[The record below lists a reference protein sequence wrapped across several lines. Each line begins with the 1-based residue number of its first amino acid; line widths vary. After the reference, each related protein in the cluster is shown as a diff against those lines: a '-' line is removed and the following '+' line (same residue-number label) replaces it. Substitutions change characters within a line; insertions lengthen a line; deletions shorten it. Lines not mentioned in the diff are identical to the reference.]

1 MKRVIFPIVIA
12 LSAVFM
18 APVAAENANVQ
29 MRGDSLVVVD
39 GGDTITVA
47 VSGLKQLVGKISDKM
62 GDTLVDKSG
71 MAAGAIDESDVANEN
86 DLAMEQ
92 IYAKRENEQ
101 NNFVTS
107 VTAIVFGTILLI
119 VLFSLITYYMRR
131 RAKYRII
138 EKAIENGYELPDS
151 FYEQSAC
158 NRPPVM
164 PEPPVMPNQP
174 NVPQQPVAPV
184 AYNDDLFYRL
194 RWHRGARSGMKLS
207 VFGLCFVVFGM
218 VINEEFF
225 AAIGLALLLIGA
237 AKIALGYFDVRV
249 PVYPK
254 QPTQPQQ
261 PMQPNVPQQPVQ
273 PTQSQ
278 QPITPPP
285 FTDGRASI
293 TSENNA

>member
-1 MKRVIFPIVIA
+1 
-12 LSAVFM
+12 
-18 APVAAENANVQ
+18 

-119 VLFSLITYYMRR
+119 VLFSLIAYYMRR

-273 PTQSQ
+273 PTQPQ

>member
-119 VLFSLITYYMRR
+119 VLFSLIAYYMRR

-164 PEPPVMPNQP
+164 PEHPVMPNQP

-207 VFGLCFVVFGM
+207 VFGLCSVVFGM
-218 VINEEFF
+218 VINEKFF

-261 PMQPNVPQQPVQ
+261 PMQPNVPQQPMQ
-273 PTQSQ
+273 PTQPQ

>member
-71 MAAGAIDESDVANEN
+71 VVAAGAIDESDVANEN

-119 VLFSLITYYMRR
+119 VLFSLIAYYMRR

-164 PEPPVMPNQP
+164 PNQ
-174 NVPQQPVAPV
+174 QQPVAPV

-207 VFGLCFVVFGM
+207 VFGLCSVVFGM

-261 PMQPNVPQQPVQ
+261 PVQPNVPQQPVQ
-273 PTQSQ
+273 PTQPQ
-278 QPITPPP
+278 QPTTPPP